1 MNDLTPKQQK
11 KVQKIV
17 DLLQKGETAIIE
29 HLFEIEELVETS
41 LAKVEEKLATL
52 NLNSILEQVKGKDG
66 KDSVIPGPK
75 GDKGDKGDP
84 GKDGTNGTNGKDG
97 YTPVKDKDYFD
108 GKDGES
114 IVGPKGEDGKDG
126 SPDTAEQV
134 RDKLESLKEEAR
146 LDVKAIKGL
155 DDFETKLVDSIV
167 NRALEILD
175 RRTQYLIT
183 KISNVQSQVDAL
195 GSSSGGLNIEDPT
208 SGSING
214 SNTIFTFATVPS
226 YLSIDDTN
234 KFEGT
239 DYTRVGTTVTITN
252 GSPPVNSIKGI
263 S

>member
-11 KVQKIV
+11 KVQRIV
-17 DLLQKGETAIIE
+17 ELLQKGETAIIE
-29 HLFEIEELVETS
+29 HLFDMEELMEETMER
-41 LAKVEEKLATL
+41 VEEKLSTL
-52 NLNSILEQVKGKDG
+52 NLSSILEQVKGKDG
-66 KDSVIPGPK
+66 KDSMVPGPK
-75 GDKGDKGDP
+75 GDKGEPGKDGKDGAKGDKGDP
-84 GKDGTNGTNGKDG
+84 GKDGVN
-97 YTPVKDKDYFD
+97 

-126 SPDTAEQV
+126 KDGSPDTPEQV
-134 RDKLESLKEEAR
+134 RDKLETLKEEAR
-146 LDVKAIKGL
+146 LDMKAIKGL
-155 DDFETKLVDSIV
+155 DDFETKLVDSLV

-208 SGSING
+208 SGTIDG

-234 KFEGT
+234 KFENT